1 MENLVRVVLVSRK
14 EMWMT
19 EERDVAIR
27 AEWKWNRAV
36 GDILISFFKLKAVE
50 RGRGCL
56 RGLVYGKTEENCD
69 GLKIFCDFFLNLLI
83 LHNYLLT

>member
-14 EMWMT
+14 EIWMT

-36 GDILISFFKLKAVE
+36 GDILIKAVE

-56 RGLVYGKTEENCD
+56 RVLVYVKTEENCD
-69 GLKIFCDFFLNLLI
+69 GLKIL
-83 LHNYLLT
+83 